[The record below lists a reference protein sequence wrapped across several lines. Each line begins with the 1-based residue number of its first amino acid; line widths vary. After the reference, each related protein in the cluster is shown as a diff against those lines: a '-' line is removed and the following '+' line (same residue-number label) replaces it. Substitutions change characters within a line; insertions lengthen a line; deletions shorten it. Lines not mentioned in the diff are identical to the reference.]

1 MERNCTTEEGNLT
14 MKYDARNRKNLNQ
27 LGDRTKVAAYKWYQY
42 CLDKGIEILIYET
55 IRTVEQQ
62 RQNVA
67 KGASQTMK
75 SYHIVG
81 QALDFVP
88 IKSNG
93 LEDWNGYNKEPWASA
108 IRYAKQV
115 GFEWGGDWK
124 GFVDSPHLQF
134 NLSGYGTDS
143 FNGKGQGPSV
153 TPPTDT
159 NVSTSTGTGSLFG
172 VATVTADVLNVRSA
186 PSTAAAIV
194 GKVKKGEPYKVWAIE
209 NGWYC
214 VGGNQWI
221 SGDFVSYA
229 PPVGVITGDV
239 WLHSTPD
246 FNDSSRVRVLKKG
259 EPYQVWGEVNGM
271 YSIGGYVSKKYMT
284 LQ

>member
-1 MERNCTTEEGNLT
+1 

-27 LGDRTKVAAYKWYQY
+27 LGDKTKALAYKWYQY
-42 CLDKGIEILIYET
+42 CLDKGIEVLIYET
-55 IRTVEQQ
+55 IRTVETQ
-62 RQNVA
+62 REYVN

-124 GFVDSPHLQF
+124 GFVDRPHLQA
-134 NLSGYGTDS
+134 NLSGYGTDT
-143 FNGKGQGPSV
+143 FNGRGSAPSGG
-153 TPPTDT
+153 
-159 NVSTSTGTGSLFG
+159 TSTPAPSTDGTG

-186 PSTAAAIV
+186 PSTSATVVKQVKHGEAYVTFGYKDGFYAV
-194 GKVKKGEPYKVWAIE
+194 GKD
-209 NGWYC
+209 
-214 VGGNQWI
+214 QWI
-221 SGDFVSYA
+221 SADWVTFVPKEQPKPQPAYR
-229 PPVGVITGDV
+229 VGTITGDV

-259 EPYQVWGEVNGM
+259 EAYKVWGEENGM
-271 YSIGGYVSKKYMT
+271 YAIGGYVSKKYMA
-284 LQ
+284 L

>member
-1 MERNCTTEEGNLT
+1 

-27 LGDRTKVAAYKWYQY
+27 LGDKTKALAYKWYQY
-42 CLDKGIEILIYET
+42 CLDKGIEVLIYET
-55 IRTVEQQ
+55 IRTVETQ
-62 RQNVA
+62 REYVN

-88 IKSNG
+88 IKSDG

-115 GFEWGGDWK
+115 GFEWGGDWT
-124 GFVDSPHLQF
+124 GFVDRPHLQA
-134 NLSGYGTDS
+134 NLSGYGTDT
-143 FNGKGQGPSV
+143 FNGRGSAPSGG
-153 TPPTDT
+153 
-159 NVSTSTGTGSLFG
+159 TSTPAPSTDGTG

-186 PSTAAAIV
+186 PSTSATVVKQVKHGEAYVTFGYQNGFYAV
-194 GKVKKGEPYKVWAIE
+194 GKD
-209 NGWYC
+209 
-214 VGGNQWI
+214 QWI
-221 SGDFVSYA
+221 SADWVTFVPKEQPKPQPAYR
-229 PPVGVITGDV
+229 VGTITGDV

-259 EPYQVWGEVNGM
+259 EAYKVWGEENGM
-271 YSIGGYVSKKYMT
+271 YAIGGYVSKKYMA
-284 LQ
+284 L

>member
-1 MERNCTTEEGNLT
+1 
-14 MKYDARNRKNLNQ
+14 MKYDSRNRKNLNQ
-27 LGDRTKVAAYKWYQY
+27 LGDKTKVAAYKWYQY
-42 CLDKGIEILIYET
+42 CLDKGIEVLIYET
-55 IRTVEQQ
+55 IRTVETQ
-62 RQNVA
+62 REYVN

-88 IKSNG
+88 IKSDG
-93 LEDWNGYNKEPWASA
+93 LEDWNGYKKEPWASA

-134 NLSGYGTDS
+134 NLSGYGTDT
-143 FNGKGQGPSV
+143 FHGKGSAPSGGTPSTPSP
-153 TPPTDT
+153 TPPPT
-159 NVSTSTGTGSLFG
+159 NTSGSIYG

-186 PSTAAAIV
+186 PSTSATIV
-194 GKVKKGEPYKVWAIE
+194 GKVRKNEPFKVWGIQD
-209 NGWYC
+209 GWYC

-221 SGDFVSYA
+221 SGEYVSYA

-259 EPYQVWGEVNGM
+259 EPYVVWGEVNGM
-271 YSIGGYVSKKYMT
+271 YSIGGYVSKNYMKLT
-284 LQ
+284 

>member
-1 MERNCTTEEGNLT
+1 
-14 MKYDARNRKNLNQ
+14 MKYDSRNRKNLNN
-27 LGDRTKVAAYKWYQY
+27 LGDKTKVAAYKWYQY
-42 CLDKGIEILIYET
+42 CLNNGIEVLIYET
-55 IRTVEQQ
+55 IRTVETQ
-62 RQNVA
+62 REYVN

-88 IKSNG
+88 IKSDG
-93 LEDWNGYNKEPWASA
+93 LEDWNGYKKEPWASA
-108 IRYAKQV
+108 IRYAKQI

-134 NLSGYGTDS
+134 NLSGYGTDT
-143 FNGKGQGPSV
+143 FHNKGQAPSGGTPSTPAPNP
-153 TPPTDT
+153 TPPVDSSG
-159 NVSTSTGTGSLFG
+159 NIYG

-186 PSTAAAIV
+186 PSTSATIV
-194 GKVKKGEPYKVWAIE
+194 GKVRRNEPYKVWAIQD
-209 NGWYC
+209 GWYC

-221 SGDFVSYA
+221 SGEYVSYA

-246 FNDSSRVRVLKKG
+246 FNDSSRVRVLKAG
-259 EPYQVWGEVNGM
+259 EPYVVWGEANGM
-271 YSIGGYVSKKYMT
+271 YAIGGYVSKKYMKLT
-284 LQ
+284 

>member
-1 MERNCTTEEGNLT
+1 
-14 MKYDARNRKNLNQ
+14 MKYDSRNRTNLNK
-27 LGDRTKVAAYKWYQY
+27 LGDRSKVLAYKWYQY
-42 CLDKGIEILIYET
+42 CLDHGIEVLIYET

-108 IRYAKQV
+108 IRYAKQI
-115 GFEWGGDWK
+115 GIEWGGDWK

-134 NLSGYGTDS
+134 NLNGYGTDT
-143 FNGKGQGPSV
+143 FNGKGQAPSGGTSV
-153 TPPTDT
+153 NTDT
-159 NVSTSTGTGSLFG
+159 NVSTSNGTGSIYG

-186 PSTAAAIV
+186 PSTSATIV
-194 GKVKKGEPYKVWAIE
+194 GKVRKNEPFKVWGIQD
-209 NGWYC
+209 GWYC

-221 SGDFVSYA
+221 SGEYVSYA

-246 FNDSSRVRVLKKG
+246 FNDSSRVRVLKAG
-259 EPYQVWGEVNGM
+259 EPYKVWGEVNGM
-271 YSIGGYVSKKYMT
+271 YSIGGYVSKKYMKLT
-284 LQ
+284 